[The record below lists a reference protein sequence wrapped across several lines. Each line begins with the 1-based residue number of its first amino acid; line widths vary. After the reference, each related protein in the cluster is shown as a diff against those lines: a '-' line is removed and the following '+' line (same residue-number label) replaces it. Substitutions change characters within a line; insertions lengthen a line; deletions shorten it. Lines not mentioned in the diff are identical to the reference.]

1 MMTRNLCRDFEYNLA
16 RNVKQNPK
24 AFWRYCRSKIK
35 NRSKLGD
42 LKMADGK
49 LTGED
54 ETKADLLNSFFVS
67 VFTHENTDIPVLED
81 KYHKPKILILEN
93 VKNFEKHDKGNTLK
107 LSNPHLKR

>member
-1 MMTRNLCRDFEYNLA
+1 MMTRNMCSDFEYNLA
-16 RNVKQNPK
+16 RYVKQNPK
-24 AFWRYCRSKIK
+24 AFRRYCKSKMKKK
-35 NRSKLGD
+35 NRSKLRD

-81 KYHKPKILILEN
+81 KYQIKDSVNIIKLHVPVISLKEN
-93 VKNFEKHDKGNTLK
+93 SRN
-107 LSNPHLKR
+107 